1 MKTIYE
7 LRCATDIVGV
17 FPTETKAAK
26 AMLVYIKYLEI
37 NNGLSVADIP
47 PRIDKYSMV
56 RMSNDWRLFIIER
69 NLFPTVE
76 KFSKYLGL

>member
-7 LRCATDIVGV
+7 LRCSNEIVGV
-17 FPTETKAAK
+17 FPTEKKAAK
-26 AMLVYIKYLEI
+26 AMLVYIKYLEV
-37 NNGLSVADIP
+37 NNGLSVDNIP

-69 NLFPTVE
+69 DLFTTVK
-76 KFSKYLGL
+76 KFSKYIGL